1 MENDNKIQELLK
13 KVEEKK
19 ATIKSTE
26 RPAWETN
33 CSFKWGGNNITN
45 LHVTD
50 VDTLVSML
58 AFLTRQSESHSRA
71 AMMLNVES
79 PFLHGGFTFDQWLK
93 DIKLRL
99 NILQVSTTKK
109 QLATLEEKLNQLMS
123 PEMKAKKSL
132 EEIEALL
139 KD

>member
-1 MENDNKIQELLK
+1 MENDIKIQELLK

-19 ATIKSTE
+19 AAIQKAE
-26 RPAWETN
+26 RPVWETN
-33 CSFKWGGNNITN
+33 CSFRWSSNSTTN
-45 LHVTD
+45 LHVAD

-58 AFLTRQSESHSRA
+58 AFLIRQSESHATAEA
-71 AMMLNVES
+71 ALNVES
-79 PFLHGGFTFDQWLK
+79 PFLHGGFTYKQWLK

-99 NILQVSTTKK
+99 SILEVATTKK
-109 QLATLEEKLNQLMS
+109 QLAALEEKLNQLMS